1 MVLDNQF
8 GKRVYDWLGRH
19 RFVYRAIRWNVC
31 LGREKALQEKAIAAL
46 ALSPGDT
53 VLDLACGAGVNLAQ
67 LEERIGR
74 TGKII
79 AVDYSTGMLE
89 TARAVSAAGGW
100 TNIEFR
106 QEDAAQLDLAPQ
118 SLDAAICTF
127 ALSAMPGERAALARV
142 APALKPG
149 AWFVALDAKLFT
161 GYARIFNPLAGPL
174 FKYTTNWD
182 YEKDVIGSIR
192 EAFGE
197 VQVTEYNGGCNFI
210 AVARGL
216 IGEGVNSEPCC
227 QPAAGSASFISTET
241 DSLLNSRTRSP
252 MAYLSFST
260 PRPVTAEMA

>member
-8 GKRVYDWLGRH
+8 GQRVYDWLGRH
-19 RFVYRAIRWNVC
+19 RRVYRAIRWNVC
-31 LGREKALQEKAIAAL
+31 LGRENAIQEKAIASL

-67 LEERIGR
+67 LQERIGR
-74 TGKII
+74 TGRII

-89 TARAVSAAGGW
+89 TARAVSAARGW

-106 QEDAAQLDLAPQ
+106 QGDAARLDLPPQ

-142 APALKPG
+142 AQALKPG
-149 AWFVALDAKLFT
+149 ARFVALDAKLFT
-161 GYARIFNPLAGPL
+161 GCARIFNPVAGPI

-182 YEKDVIGSIR
+182 YEKDVIGSLR
-192 EAFGE
+192 GTFGE
-197 VQVTEYNGGCNFI
+197 VRVTEYNGGCNFI

-216 IGEGVNSEPCC
+216 IGAGASEP
-227 QPAAGSASFISTET
+227 
-241 DSLLNSRTRSP
+241 
-252 MAYLSFST
+252 
-260 PRPVTAEMA
+260 